1 MNRKSRL
8 IIIGTNLFLFA
19 SLFGLIT
26 LNKGF
31 FRPTLDHAP
40 FFRILTGCFPNFI
53 AAYIISFAFANAILI
68 GKPKYGRIIV
78 LTSSLLVFVIL
89 AIEELKPMW
98 GASTQYDP
106 FDILA
111 SGIGSLL
118 SILTFES
125 ITRKTQNEEKSGH
138 RG

>member
-8 IIIGTNLFLFA
+8 RIVGTNLLLFVF
-19 SLFGLIT
+19 LFGLIS

-31 FRPTLDHAP
+31 FRPELDHLP

-53 AAYIISFAFANAILI
+53 AAYMISLAFVNAILI
-68 GKPKYGRIIV
+68 GKPKCGRIIV
-78 LTSSLLVFVIL
+78 FVGSLLVFAIL

-98 GASTQYDP
+98 GASTHYDSY
-106 FDILA
+106 DILA

-125 ITRKTQNEEKSGH
+125 ITWKRKTQNEEN
-138 RG
+138 